1 MTGFQALLLA
11 VFGGFWGLEAWGHFK
26 LRNRPGG
33 ETISHLTR
41 RIARHLTGPY
51 WHLVVWIPG
60 ALLVA
65 DLEGWL

>member
-1 MTGFQALLLA
+1 MSLFQVALLA
-11 VFGGFWGLEAWGHFK
+11 VFALFWALEAVGHWI

-41 RIARHLTGPY
+41 RLAHRWTGP
-51 WHLVVWIPG
+51 WAHAIVWIPG
-60 ALLVA
+60 ALLIA

>member
-1 MTGFQALLLA
+1 MSVFQALLLA
-11 VFGGFWGLEAWGHFK
+11 VFGLFWALEAVGHFA

-41 RIARHLTGPY
+41 RWAHRLTGP
-51 WHLVVWIPG
+51 WAHWIVWIPG
-60 ALLVA
+60 ALLIA